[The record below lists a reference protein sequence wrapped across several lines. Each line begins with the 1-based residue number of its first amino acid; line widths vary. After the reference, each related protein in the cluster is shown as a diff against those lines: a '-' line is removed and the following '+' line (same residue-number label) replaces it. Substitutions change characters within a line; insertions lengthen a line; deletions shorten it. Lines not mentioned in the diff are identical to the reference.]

1 MEDVNGSDRFS
12 FEIKQPYVE
21 ERLDNNKKREEVA
34 VDAVSF
40 VAETENGKEEVNF
53 VPKKLIIVVTPTY
66 NRAMQAYYLN
76 RIAQTLRLVESPVLK
91 NIITKKGQLFPKG
104 VGLLTERISYS
115 CLRIIDTARCPSA
128 RLIACSLKT
137 DKLPLGAA
145 VSLSGG
151 PVVKRSLQKRQIGD
165 KLFKLLKK

>member
-104 VGLLTERISYS
+104 Y
-115 CLRIIDTARCPSA
+115 PY
-128 RLIACSLKT
+128 
-137 DKLPLGAA
+137 PYY
-145 VSLSGG
+145 
-151 PVVKRSLQKRQIGD
+151 P
-165 KLFKLLKK
+165 